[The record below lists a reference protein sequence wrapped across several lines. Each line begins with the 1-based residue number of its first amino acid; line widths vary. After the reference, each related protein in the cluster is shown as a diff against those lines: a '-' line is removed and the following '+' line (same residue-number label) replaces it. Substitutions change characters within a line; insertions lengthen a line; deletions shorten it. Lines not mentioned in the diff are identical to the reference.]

1 MGSYTLIPDFSWRN
15 LNKAEKVNFIVRYIS
30 LIPRKAESSDPEYPS
45 VQSDDEYNFDAINLK
60 QEQLDRLEELSL
72 TLQGLT
78 MQTRASAETA
88 EMQEVDTDR
97 TRIAQYIVSRT
108 LNWSV
113 LPLATEREAAKHLA
127 VELSPYEGIYNY
139 PTGQKSAIIMGLLQ
153 DARKEEYAE
162 DISTLAISSL
172 LDELEVLNNKYQQL
186 AAQRTARRNM
196 KSEKVTADDTAA
208 EAKELIDDINAQ
220 ANATNILEPNDDAS
234 SFIREVIKLVED
246 MRTARNM
253 RGSRDEDEDSDGGE
267 DTDKPSDDDGPVVQ

>member
-15 LNKAEKVNFIVRYIS
+15 QNKAEKVNFIVRYIS
-30 LIPRKAESSDPEYPS
+30 LIPRKASDPGDGYPE
-45 VQSDDEYNFDAINLK
+45 VQSEGEYNLDVINLK
-60 QEQLDRLEELSL
+60 QEQIDRLEELNL

-97 TRIAQYIVSRT
+97 TRMAQYIVSRV

-113 LPLATEREAAKHLA
+113 LPLASEREAAKHLS
-127 VELSPYEGIYNY
+127 VELSPYEGIYNH

-153 DARKEEYAE
+153 DIRKEEYAK

-172 LDELEVLNNKYQQL
+172 LDELEALNNKYQQL

-208 EAKELIDDINAQ
+208 EAKDLIDDINAQ
-220 ANATNILEPNDDAS
+220 ANATSILEPNESAS
-234 SFIREVIKLVED
+234 TFIREVTKLIED
-246 MRTARNM
+246 MRAARNM
-253 RGSRDEDEDSDGGE
+253 RGSRDEDEEQGGGE
-267 DTDKPSDDDGPVVQ
+267 NPDKPSDDDGPVVQ